1 MLLPSMKT
9 AEEYI
14 ESIRKMR
21 SNVYQFGKLIEDI
34 TTHGTTKYTIRG
46 VAKIYE
52 LAMDPQYEGLLT
64 TVSNLT
70 GKKIN
75 RYLSVMQSA
84 ADAMAN
90 IKIKRFM
97 FQQTSTCTGGR
108 CVGWSGINALWATT
122 YEIDKKYSTDYHA
135 RFKKWLEYAQEND
148 LAVAGAITDAKGN
161 RALAPGQQED
171 RDMYLRVVERRED
184 GVVVRGAKVMISGAV
199 ASNELIVMSTTGL
212 REDEKEFAIAFAIPR
227 DAENLILVENRR
239 TGDTRKCEEGFDKGT
254 ECGGVSESWIFFD
267 DVFVP
272 NERIFMNGETEF
284 AGPCVMRFAACE
296 RSTMGG
302 CVAGQGD
309 IKIGAAVAIAHI
321 NGLGT
326 KPFSDKLTRMAVLN
340 ETLFGCGLAA
350 CANGKL
356 HESGAYFPDN
366 LLSAVTK
373 VHVAT
378 LPYEQSVI
386 CQDIA
391 GGIGEVGCVPSYQD
405 FVDEKLGKFVKKY
418 CKARASAES
427 RLRMARL
434 IEFVTMGLGVP
445 GCMHG
450 GGSPDAAK
458 IVIRRS
464 LDLDGFYL
472 ELAKRLAGV
481 SENIRIKEEKK
492 K

>member
-1 MLLPSMKT
+1 MKT
-9 AEEYI
+9 PKEYV

-21 SNVYQFGKLIEDI
+21 SNVYQFGKLIEDV

-52 LAMDPQYEGLLT
+52 MALMPEYAELLT
-64 TVSNLT
+64 TTSNLT

-75 RYLSVMQSA
+75 RYLSIMQSRD
-84 ADAMAN
+84 DAIAN
-90 IKIKRFM
+90 IKIKRLM
-97 FQQTSTCTGGR
+97 FQQTGTCTGGR

-122 YEIDKKYSTDYHA
+122 YEIDKKYGTDYHQ
-135 RFKKWLEYAQEND
+135 RFRKYLEYAQEND
-148 LAVAGAITDAKGN
+148 LAIAGAITDAKGN
-161 RALAPGQQED
+161 RALSPSEQED
-171 RDMYLRVVERRED
+171 KDAYLHVVEQRED

-199 ASNELIVMSTTGL
+199 ASNELIVMPTTSL
-212 REDEKEFAIAFAIPR
+212 KENEKEYAIAFAIPR
-227 DAENLILVENRR
+227 DAENLILIENRR
-239 TGDTRKCEEGFDKGT
+239 TGDTRKLEEGFDKGC
-254 ECGGVSESWIFFD
+254 EKGGVSESWIFFD

-272 NERIFMNGETEF
+272 KERIFINGESEF

-309 IKIGAAVAIAHI
+309 IKIGAAVAMAHI

-326 KPFSDKLTRMAVLN
+326 KPFNEKLTKMGILN
-340 ETLFGCGLAA
+340 ETLYGCGLAA
-350 CANGKL
+350 CATGKL
-356 HESGAYFPDN
+356 HESGVFFPDN
-366 LLSAVTK
+366 LLAAVTK

-391 GGIGEVGCVPSYQD
+391 GGVGEVGCVPSYHD
-405 FVDEKLGKFVKKY
+405 FTDEKLGKFVQKY
-418 CKARASAES
+418 CRAKGSAEA
-427 RLRMARL
+427 RLRIARL
-434 IEFVTMGLGVP
+434 IEYTTMGLGVP

-458 IVIRRS
+458 LVIRRA
-464 LDLDGFYL
+464 LNFDGFYL
-472 ELAKRLAGV
+472 ELAKNLADV
-481 SENIRIKEEKK
+481 KEEIREEKK